1 MIAVPRPWNG
11 RENTMPDLKAMLKT
25 VTDKFAKTQVIKP
38 EAVQRMEKVMEA
50 AKEAARPV
58 KRRL

>member
-1 MIAVPRPWNG
+1 MVGACCSVPK
-11 RENTMPDLKAMLKT
+11 ENTMPDLKAMLKT

-50 AKEAARPV
+50 AKEAAKTKQRV
-58 KRRL
+58 L

>member
-1 MIAVPRPWNG
+1 
-11 RENTMPDLKAMLKT
+11 MPDLKAMLKT

-50 AKEAARPV
+50 AKEAAKTKQRV
-58 KRRL
+58 L